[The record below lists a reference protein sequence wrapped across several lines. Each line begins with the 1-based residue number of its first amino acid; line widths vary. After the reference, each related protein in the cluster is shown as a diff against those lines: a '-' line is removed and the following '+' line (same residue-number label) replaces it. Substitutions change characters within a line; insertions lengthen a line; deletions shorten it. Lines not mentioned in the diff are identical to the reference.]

1 MSGEKKPIRTD
12 RHPGVRVGIL
22 RAGKI
27 RFHLHGTY
35 RITGSEEPR
44 KGGEEPRKWSPAF
57 RTGSGEIRTGRGEA
71 LIRNGRMELLP
82 ASALSASPGH
92 PGPVPARSPVRVV
105 FDPLD
110 PDRAHFELW
119 DVTIGIGF
127 HWERQ
132 ETQKFRGALV
142 LEIHDGRIQVINE
155 IDVESYLASVI
166 SSEMNAGSPPE
177 FLKTHAVISR
187 SWLLAQIRKREA
199 AAGSPEK
206 PAGSLKGP
214 SGPSKMP
221 SRSPD
226 LKAGSAE
233 GGMRETDGEVIRWH
247 DREDH
252 EAFDVCAD
260 DHCQRYQGITRAHH
274 PGVVEAV
281 GATAGEVLY
290 EGNEI
295 CDARF
300 SKCCGGV
307 TERFGSCW
315 EDAEHPCLQPV
326 GDRLDPVSGTFPDNR
341 AFPDLRIEKN
351 AITYIRN
358 RPEAFCNTSDRELLG
373 KVLNDFD
380 LASKDFFRWKVT
392 YSQEELS
399 ALIREK
405 SGRDF
410 GEILDLVPLE
420 RGVSARIVRLRIV
433 GTTRSIIVGKELEI
447 RRWLSPSHLYSSAFT
462 VERKDFTGRVPER
475 FILHGAGWGHGV
487 GLCQIGA
494 AVMADRG
501 YTYRRILGHYYRNAV
516 IRKSD
521 EPDGR

>member
-1 MSGEKKPIRTD
+1 MNRERKLIQTD
-12 RHPGVRVGIL
+12 RRTGVRVGIL
-22 RAGKI
+22 RAEKI
-27 RFHLHGTY
+27 RFHLHGKY

-44 KGGEEPRKWSPAF
+44 KGSQPS
-57 RTGSGEIRTGRGEA
+57 RTGSEEIRTGRGEA
-71 LIRNGRMELLP
+71 LIRNGTIDILP
-82 ASALSASPGH
+82 VSSRSAPPGS
-92 PGPVPARSPVRVV
+92 PGPVAAQSPVRVV
-105 FDPLD
+105 FQPLD
-110 PDRAHFELW
+110 PDQAHFELC

-132 ETQKFRGALV
+132 ESQKFRGSLV
-142 LEIHDGRIQVINE
+142 LEIWDGRIQVINE

-177 FLKTHAVISR
+177 FLKAHAVISR
-187 SWLLAQIRKREA
+187 SWLMAQIRKRGA
-199 AAGSPEK
+199 TAGSPK
-206 PAGSLKGP
+206 AP
-214 SGPSKMP
+214 SGR
-221 SRSPD
+221 SRLPYGSPD
-226 LKAGSAE
+226 LRAGAAE
-233 GGMRETDGEVIRWH
+233 NGMRETDEEVIRWY

-274 PGVVEAV
+274 AGVVAAV

-290 EGNEI
+290 YGNDI

-315 EDAEHPCLQPV
+315 EDAEHPYLQPV
-326 GDRLDPVSGTFPDNR
+326 ADRPDPVSGAFPDIQ
-341 AFPDLRIEKN
+341 AYPDLRIERN
-351 AITYIRN
+351 ARAYIRS
-358 RPEAFCNTSDRELLG
+358 RPEAFCNTSDRDLLG

-392 YSQEELS
+392 CSQEELS

-410 GEILDLVPLE
+410 GKILDLVPVE
-420 RGVSARIVRLRIV
+420 RGASARLVRLRIV

-447 RRWLSPSHLYSSAFT
+447 RRWLSHSHLYSSAFM
-462 VERKDFTGRVPER
+462 VEREDFEGEVPGK

-501 YTYRRILGHYYRNAV
+501 YTYRGILEHYYRNAV
-516 IRKSD
+516 IRKRD
-521 EPDGR
+521 ESDGR